1 MAALLEETQY
11 AEQLTRITRALAI
24 AQNNS
29 ISRDLGVGQSLER
42 VALFTDGNLDKR
54 FEKLVDQVE
63 IVSELFDDLES
74 FIEQYI
80 QTVPLAAYDSG
91 SSDGNRFAEWLSRKV
106 HLTAEQGDALT
117 IVRARYAVEEHAR
130 ANRIG
135 HLHFQEVSSLI
146 AELAPELPRN
156 PKLQL
161 RLNPIRQWAVLET
174 TRFLDGDDIVPADV
188 LFYACGREVRTVVL
202 NSLGRS
208 LIRALSKFGPCPL
221 RQVEKQLFE
230 TDRGTIRR
238 SAILDLVNDCLQIG
252 LIAIG

>member
-1 MAALLEETQY
+1 MTAVLDQTQY

-29 ISRDLGVGQSLER
+29 ISRDLGLGQSLER
-42 VALFTDGNLDKR
+42 VALFTEGNLDKR
-54 FEKLVDQVE
+54 FDKLLDQVE
-63 IVSELFDDLES
+63 IASDLFDNLDDL
-74 FIEQYI
+74 IDQYI

-91 SSDGNRFAEWLSRKV
+91 SSDGNRFAEWLSGKV
-106 HLTAEQGDALT
+106 SLTDEQGDALT
-117 IVRARYAVEEHAR
+117 IVRARFSVEEHAR
-130 ANRIG
+130 ANRVG
-135 HLHFQEVSSLI
+135 HLHFQEISSLV

-174 TRFLDGDDIVPADV
+174 TRFLDGDDKVPADV

-202 NSLGRS
+202 NNLGRS

-238 SAILDLVNDCLQIG
+238 SAILDLVNDCVQIG